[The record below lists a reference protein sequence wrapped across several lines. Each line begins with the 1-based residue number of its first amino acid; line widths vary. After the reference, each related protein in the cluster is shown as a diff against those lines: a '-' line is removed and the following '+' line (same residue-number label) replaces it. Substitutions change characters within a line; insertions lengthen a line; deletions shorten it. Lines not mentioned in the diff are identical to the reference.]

1 MNEVIKLSKTMDLT
15 NLACPMPVIKLSV
28 GIRGVDIGDIIE
40 VHATDL
46 NTLTDIPAWCRNP
59 GNDILDI
66 KREGEII
73 RFLIRRTS

>member
-15 NLACPMPVIKLSV
+15 NLACPMPVIKLNV
-28 GIRGVDIGDIIE
+28 GIRGVDVGDVIE
-40 VHATDL
+40 VHTTDL
-46 NTLTDIPAWCRNP
+46 DTLTDIPAWCRNT

-66 KREGEII
+66 KQKGDII